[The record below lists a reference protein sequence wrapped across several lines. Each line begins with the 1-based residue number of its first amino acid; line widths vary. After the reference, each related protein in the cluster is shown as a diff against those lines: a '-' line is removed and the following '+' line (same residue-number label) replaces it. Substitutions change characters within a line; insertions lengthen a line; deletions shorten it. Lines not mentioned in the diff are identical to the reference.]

1 MTDKWKLTSIGLAVA
16 LVTAPMATLT
26 TAYVMGH
33 DANATPEVSTPREV
47 GASIPRTTAAPRP
60 SVTRT
65 SVTPIA
71 SRPTVTPVRVATPVS
86 TDCATGGDR
95 AWRIAKPGIVAGVLG
110 AGVGAAG
117 GAIANGGKG
126 AGKGA
131 LIGALVGTT
140 AGAAYGAYKTKNECG
155 TIFGDGASL
164 GLPLTDTV
172 SLQPA
177 ALTSLIR

>member
-1 MTDKWKLTSIGLAVA
+1 
-16 LVTAPMATLT
+16 MATLT

-33 DANATPEVSTPREV
+33 DAPEAPEVSTPRQT
-47 GASIPRTTAAPRP
+47 GASVQRTVAAPLRNV
-60 SVTRT
+60 SSA

-71 SRPTVTPVRVATPVS
+71 SRPTAAPVRVAAPA

-95 AWRIAKPGIVAGVLG
+95 AWRIAKPGIIAGVVG

-117 GAIANGGKG
+117 GALANGGKG

-155 TIFGDGASL
+155 TIFGDGASIA
-164 GLPLTDTV
+164 LPLTDTG
-172 SLQPA
+172 SLPQA
-177 ALTSLIR
+177 SLASLIR